1 MFSSRLKIFV
11 FFLIYALSNV
21 KAYAKSP
28 ETTSLKPPLAA
39 FSQLPS
45 FQNIRL
51 SPSGN
56 RIVYIQNVPSPKN
69 VASLNFYDLSTG
81 KMTPIL
87 SSDNKKISIRWYRWA
102 SDDIL
107 LLSISDEQEFGRN
120 KHLDTRL
127 YSIDLS
133 KDKFEL
139 KLLVKPAYSTR
150 NDIRNYWDPQ
160 FKDRVVDFLP
170 DDPDHI
176 LMAIDFEVPHQ
187 PAVYKV
193 NIHNAKNQRMLRS
206 KLNVRHWI
214 TDRQS
219 VVRIAVGENYD
230 NGEFKYAYAKEKGAS
245 FKTLFKYNALTDK
258 PINVLGFDLDPNILF
273 YTQYK
278 ADKQA
283 LYKMDL
289 TSNESTLLLAHE
301 NYDVDGE
308 IIYAK
313 KTGEAIG
320 LTDAHSPYGRFYFDD
335 KHYVL
340 HRQLDK
346 AIPGASNFIHS
357 QNKDGTKYIVRSESD
372 TSPSFYYL
380 GDKKE
385 GSLSGLLNSYP
396 ELEGSKL
403 AEHKKITFTTR
414 DNLKIEALLTLPLF
428 GEAPYPTV
436 VHPHGGPGARDYSG
450 FDPYV
455 SFMTSRGYAVVRPNF
470 RGSTGYG
477 HEFAEAQKGR
487 WGLEMQDDITD
498 ATEHLIEQGIAQ
510 KDKICIFGA
519 SYGGYAAMM
528 ATVKTPDLY
537 ACAVSFAGVSDL
549 KALRKSRSEYFV
561 GSLFIDAQLGERSSD
576 LASRSPINFVEK
588 INTPLLIMHG
598 VEDRSVPIDQ
608 SRKFVKELQAK
619 GKAFRYVESTLGD
632 HHLKLSEQRHEF
644 FVELDGFLTEHLGEI
659 SP

>member
-1 MFSSRLKIFV
+1 MLNNPLKLFV
-11 FFLIYALSNV
+11 FFVLFSSISVNVFANSSTAAL
-21 KAYAKSP
+21 
-28 ETTSLKPPLAA
+28 LKPPLAS

-45 FQNIRL
+45 FQNVRL

-56 RIVYIQNVPSPKN
+56 RIVYTQNVPSPKN

-102 SDDIL
+102 TEDIL
-107 LLSISDEQEFGRN
+107 LLSISDEQESEGT
-120 KHLDTRL
+120 KYIDTRL

-133 KDKFEL
+133 KNKFEL

-160 FKDRVVDFLP
+160 FKDKVVDFLP
-170 DDPDHI
+170 EDPDHI
-176 LMAIDFEVPHQ
+176 LMAIDFDIPHQ

-193 NIHNAKNQRMLRS
+193 NIHSAKNQRILRS

-214 TDRQS
+214 TDRQN
-219 VVRIAVGENYD
+219 VVRIAAGQNYD
-230 NGEFKYAYAKEKGAS
+230 NGEFRYSYAKEKGAS

-258 PINVLGFDLDPNILF
+258 PIEVLGFDLDPNILF

-278 ADKQA
+278 LDKKA

-289 TSNESTLLLAHE
+289 TTQESSLLLAHE

-308 IIYAK
+308 LIYS
-313 KTGEAIG
+313 KTSGEAIG
-320 LTDAHSPYGRFYFDD
+320 LTDAHSPYGRFYFND
-335 KHYVL
+335 KHYQL

-346 AIPGASNFIHS
+346 AIPNASNFIHS
-357 QNKDGTKYIVRSESD
+357 QNKDGTRYILRSESD

-380 GDKKE
+380 GDKTE

-396 ELEGSKL
+396 SLEGVQL
-403 AEHKKITFTTR
+403 PRHKTITFTTR

-455 SFMTSRGYAVVRPNF
+455 SFMNSRGYAVIRPNF

-487 WGLEMQDDITD
+487 WGLEMQDDIVD
-498 ATEHLIEQGIAQ
+498 ATQHLIEQGIAQ

-549 KALRKSRSEYFV
+549 KALRRSTREYFA
-561 GSLFIDAQLGERSSD
+561 GSLFIDAQLGKRSSD

-588 INTPLLIMHG
+588 IKTPLLIMHG
-598 VEDRSVPIDQ
+598 VEDRSVPVEQ
-608 SRKFVKELQAK
+608 SRAFVKELKNQ
-619 GKAFRYVESTLGD
+619 GKVFKYVESRLGG
-632 HHLKLSEQRHEF
+632 HHLKLSEQRHEL
-644 FVELDGFLTEHLGEI
+644 FVELEKFLSEHLGEI
-659 SP
+659 TP

>member
-1 MFSSRLKIFV
+1 MFSRHLKLFTFFVIFTS
-11 FFLIYALSNV
+11 INV
-21 KAYAKSP
+21 RAYANTSA
-28 ETTSLKPPLAA
+28 ETLLKPPLTA

-45 FQNIRL
+45 FQGVRL

-102 SDDIL
+102 SEDIL
-107 LLSISDEQEFGRN
+107 LLSISDEQESGRN
-120 KHLDTRL
+120 KYLDTRL

-139 KLLVKPAYSTR
+139 KLLVKPAFSTR

-160 FKDRVVDFLP
+160 FKDKVVDFLP

-176 LMAIDFEVPHQ
+176 LMAIDFDIPHQ

-193 NIHNAKNQRMLRS
+193 NIHTTKHQRVLRS

-214 TDRQS
+214 TDRQNI
-219 VVRIAVGENYD
+219 VRIAAGRNYD
-230 NGEFKYAYAKEKGAS
+230 NGEFRYSYATEKGAG
-245 FKTLFKYNALTDK
+245 FKTLFKYNAITDK
-258 PINVLGFDLDPNILF
+258 PIDVLGFDLDPNILF

-278 ADKQA
+278 GDKKA
-283 LYKMDL
+283 LYKMDM
-289 TSNESTLLLAHE
+289 TTKESILLLAYE
-301 NYDVDGE
+301 NYDVEGE
-308 IIYAK
+308 VIYSK
-313 KTGEAIG
+313 STGEAIG
-320 LTDAHSPYGRFYFDD
+320 LTDPHSPYGRFYFND
-335 KHYVL
+335 KHYL
-340 HRQLDK
+340 FHRQLDK
-346 AIPGASNFIHS
+346 AIPNASNFIHS
-357 QNKDGTKYIVRSESD
+357 QNTDGMKYILRSESD
-372 TSPSFYYL
+372 SSPSFYYL

-396 ELEGSKL
+396 ELEGTKL
-403 AEHKKITFTTR
+403 PGHEKIIFTTR

-428 GEAPYPTV
+428 GKAPYPTV
-436 VHPHGGPGARDYSG
+436 VHPHGGPGTRDYTG

-455 SFMTSRGYAVVRPNF
+455 SFMTSRGYAVIRPNF

-487 WGLEMQDDITD
+487 WGLEMQDDIVD
-498 ATEHLIEQGIAQ
+498 ATEHLISQGIAH
-510 KDKICIFGA
+510 KNKICIFGA

-537 ACAVSFAGVSDL
+537 TCAVSFAGVSDL
-549 KALRKSRSEYFV
+549 KALRNSRSEYFK
-561 GSLFIDAQLGERSSD
+561 GSLFIDAQLGKRSSD

-588 INTPLLIMHG
+588 INTPILVIHG
-598 VEDRSVPIDQ
+598 AEDRTVPVEQ
-608 SRKFVKELQAK
+608 SRKFVKELQVK
-619 GKAFRYVESTLGD
+619 GKTFKYVESTLGD

-644 FVELDGFLTEHLGEI
+644 FVELDRFLSEHLGEVT
-659 SP
+659 P